1 MHGQAAEGQAE
12 QPHEVR
18 TAASSSDCQAA
29 RKGLEPIELATKKI
43 KK

>member
-18 TAASSSDCQAA
+18 TAASSSDSSTGQ
-29 RKGLEPIELATKKI
+29 RVGRYSSQGDYAT
-43 KK
+43 